1 MVKTGKK
8 DIHIRKE
15 VKCVLFADDAVKEM
29 KKKSAATIEIS
40 QNPNDPP
47 PTKENLL
54 ELIIK
59 FSEVEGYKIKVSCI
73 YIS

>member
-1 MVKTGKK
+1 MVRTRKK

-29 KKKSAATIEIS
+29 KKKKKSAAAIEIS
-40 QNPNDPP
+40 QNPNDSPR

-59 FSEVEGYKIKVSCI
+59 FSEVEGYKIKK
-73 YIS
+73 